1 MYQLES
7 ETTGDFE
14 RGLKDHAPTDRRRA
28 ETTGSEAQKR
38 PCIQF
43 GKPFSR

>member
-14 RGLKDHAPTDRRRA
+14 RGLKTRGPTARRRA
-28 ETTGSEAQKR
+28 KTTSREAQKR
-38 PCIQF
+38 LGLEF
-43 GKPFSR
+43 GKLFSR